1 MKKIVWLV
9 IFLLAVIGCA
19 EKTSEVEKYV
29 ENGIEVIINRAEPYQ
44 MPDTPQPVK
53 LEEELAINLE
63 DEDVVQS
70 GLFRIDTFCADDE
83 GNIYILTIRSE
94 QDHIYKFSPEGKFVT
109 SFGQDGKGPGELAR
123 PIAIIFTPEKELLVT
138 DPDNAKL
145 LYFSPAGSLLREN
158 VLHSTVTFVY
168 PLPNGNFVAFG
179 RMRPDTEQRNLKY
192 PLELCDENME
202 PLKTLDTFIVEN
214 FLFTRRILGTQP
226 GFGIAVGGEHIF
238 IGNEA
243 RDYEM
248 WVFNQDG
255 KLDKKIRNVYDP
267 LPVTQEIKDEA
278 LARYNEQMK
287 QMVFFPENLPPF
299 RTMTADEAGSL
310 FILTFEP
317 GENPNE
323 NKIDVFNSNGIFVGR
338 LSAAVFVTM
347 DTPLNMVVH
356 RGRFYYIRETD
367 TGFKELVVERIIY
380 E

>member
-1 MKKIVWLV
+1 MKKIAWL
-9 IFLLAVIGCA
+9 ILFLLVVSGCA
-19 EKTSEVEKYV
+19 EKKNEVEKYA
-29 ENGIEVIINRAEPYQ
+29 EDGIEIIVNHEEPYQ
-44 MPDTPQPVK
+44 LPETPQP
-53 LEEELAINLE
+53 LMFEEELAINLE
-63 DEDVVQS
+63 DEEVVES

-83 GNIYILTIRSE
+83 GNIYILTLRSE
-94 QDHIYKFSPEGKFVT
+94 QDHIYKFSPGGKFVT
-109 SFGQDGKGPGELAR
+109 SFGQDGQGPGELAR

-192 PLELCDENME
+192 PLELCDENMD
-202 PLKTLDTFIVEN
+202 PLKTLDTFLMEN
-214 FLFTRRILGTQP
+214 FLFTRRIQGTQP
-226 GFGIAVGGEHIF
+226 GFGLAVGGERIF

-243 RDYEM
+243 RDYEI
-248 WVFNQDG
+248 WVFDQDG
-255 KLDKKIRNVYDP
+255 ELVRKIRNFYKP
-267 LPVTQEIKDEA
+267 LPVTQEIKDKA

-287 QMVFFPENLPPF
+287 QMVFFPDTLPPF
-299 RTMTADEAGSL
+299 RTMTADETGTL
-310 FILTFEP
+310 FILTFEH
-317 GENPNE
+317 GEDQNE
-323 NKIDVFNSNGIFVGR
+323 NKIDVFNSEGLFIGR

-347 DTPLNMVVH
+347 DTPLNMIVH

-367 TGFKELVVERIIY
+367 TGFKELVVERIVY